1 MKNVHRIFLLVI
13 CSVLA
18 FGCSTP
24 DEQKIS
30 VHGDIDNLGQSQL
43 LVTYYKEKD
52 VISSHSVYSN
62 HSGKFDLKIDAY
74 DEITP
79 IRIYFVNKKC
89 WTTLFARPGDN
100 VNIKGNIDM
109 VDMLIITGGTV
120 NNDLNRFKKQIRRLY
135 LARLAI
141 LNGKYANKE
150 ESAEHLAQ
158 INLILKRLAKE
169 FIKDNPSSVASVVLI
184 QDFFYQDYDTC
195 TKDLLNLLKG
205 DAKDY
210 YLTKQIRE
218 GILRW

>member
-1 MKNVHRIFLLVI
+1 MKNAHQISLLI
-13 CSVLA
+13 LCSVLA

-43 LVTYYKEKD
+43 LVTYYQEKD
-52 VISSHSVYSN
+52 VITSHSVYSN
-62 HSGKFDLKIDAY
+62 HSGKFDLKIDSY
-74 DEITP
+74 NEITP
-79 IRIYFVNKKC
+79 VRIYFVNKKC

-100 VNIKGNIDM
+100 VSIKGNIDM

-141 LNGKYANKE
+141 LNGKYTNKE

-158 INLILKRLAKE
+158 INLILKRIAKE

-205 DAKDY
+205 DAKAY
-210 YLTKQIRE
+210 YLAKQIRE
-218 GILRW
+218 GLLRW